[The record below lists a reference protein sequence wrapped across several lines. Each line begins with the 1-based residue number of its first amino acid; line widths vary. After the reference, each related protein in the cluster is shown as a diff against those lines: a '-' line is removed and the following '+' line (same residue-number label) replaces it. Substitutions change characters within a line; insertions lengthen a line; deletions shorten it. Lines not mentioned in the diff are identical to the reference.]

1 MVVYQRL
8 NKTSFLYYCV
18 LLRGNLSRYAEII
31 CGFSPALI
39 KLMVCFEGFDLW
51 ELMMALLTLLCNGL
65 EHLVMPPAVP
75 AILLYSEYLITL

>member
-51 ELMMALLTLLCNGL
+51 ELMMALLTLSAMVLSTWSCRQQYR
-65 EHLVMPPAVP
+65 PSYS
-75 AILLYSEYLITL
+75 ILNI